1 VLRATECKNNGLKAA
16 LNIVC
21 LLTVVAL
28 GAGSTAPACAGG
40 GINEPHEHTEE
51 DGPTYFGFVKD
62 LRNAPINDA
71 KITLKITSGL
81 TYVTRTDR
89 AGIYRVRGLG
99 KQVNPNEVVISCSKE
114 GYQQVR
120 VVRRPIPRGK
130 AVKSIET
137 ECRLQR
143 Q

>member
-1 VLRATECKNNGLKAA
+1 VLRATEQSSVLKAA

-21 LLTVVAL
+21 LFAIVAL
-28 GAGSTAPACAGG
+28 GAGGSAPARAGG

-51 DGPTYFGFVKD
+51 DGPTYFGFVRD
-62 LRNAPINDA
+62 MRNAPINDA
-71 KITLKITSGL
+71 KITLKIASGL

-99 KQVNPNEVVISCSKE
+99 KQVNPKDVEISCSKE
-114 GYQQVR
+114 GYLPAR
-120 VVRRPIPRGK
+120 VLRRPIARGK

-137 ECRLQR
+137 ECRMQR

>member
-1 VLRATECKNNGLKAA
+1 MKSA
-16 LNIVC
+16 LH
-21 LLTVVAL
+21 VAFL
-28 GAGSTAPACAGG
+28 IAIFAFGAGGLRFAHAGG

-71 KITLKITSGL
+71 KITLKIASGL

-89 AGIYRVRGLG
+89 SGIYRVRGLG
-99 KQVNPNEVVISCSKE
+99 IQVNPNDVVITCSKD
-114 GYQQVR
+114 GYQQAR
-120 VVRRPIPRGK
+120 VVRRPIARGK

-137 ECRLQR
+137 ECRMQR

>member
-1 VLRATECKNNGLKAA
+1 MPYATHFVAARWPRSLFFCTAIMLSGAA
-16 LNIVC
+16 LH
-21 LLTVVAL
+21 AH
-28 GAGSTAPACAGG
+28 AGG

-51 DGPTYFGFVKD
+51 DGPTYFGFVRD
-62 LRNAPINDA
+62 MRNTPVNDA
-71 KITLKITSGL
+71 KITLKIASGL

-89 AGIYRVRGLG
+89 SGIYRVRGLG
-99 KQVNPNEVVISCSKE
+99 KNVNPANVAISCSKE

-120 VVRRPIPRGK
+120 VLRRPIPRGK

-137 ECRLQR
+137 ECRMQR